1 MIRMKKAKRI
11 LALLGA
17 SVLILRYLCTLVFA
31 LMDHPAAA
39 DLLRASIGCTIL
51 IPVLLYGFL
60 LVYRLLSH
68 DQDNEEER

>member
-1 MIRMKKAKRI
+1 MKKAKRI

-17 SVLILRYLCTLVFA
+17 SVLILMYLCTLAFA

-39 DLLRASIGCTIL
+39 DLLRASIGCTSL
-51 IPVLLYGFL
+51 IPGLLYGFL

>member
-1 MIRMKKAKRI
+1 MKKAKRI

-17 SVLILRYLCTLVFA
+17 SVLILMYLCTLVFA

-51 IPVLLYGFL
+51 IPVLYGFL

>member
-17 SVLILRYLCTLVFA
+17 SVLILMNLCTLVFA

>member
-1 MIRMKKAKRI
+1 MKKSKTYT
-11 LALLGA
+11 GA
-17 SVLILRYLCTLVFA
+17 AWRVSPDLNVSCTLVFA

>member
-17 SVLILRYLCTLVFA
+17 SVLILMYLCTLAFA

>member
-1 MIRMKKAKRI
+1 MKKAKRI

-17 SVLILRYLCTLVFA
+17 SVLILMYLCPRVFA
-31 LMDHPAAA
+31 LVAHPAAA